1 MLWFSFAICVFLA
14 AIILYLPG
22 FFLLR
27 SFKLSGIASFT
38 AAPAVTVP
46 GYALICIFLPILGIS
61 ATGLLV
67 FSALLTFSLVCFFAR
82 YILEASNSTSPIKKN
97 TPLDK
102 ANWHI
107 LLLYIAVGTIIGI
120 FFFVRSLDT
129 PMSFFQDYDNVFHLN
144 LVQSFLSSGDW
155 SSLHASVYT
164 LSEFYAGGTPRNDWG
179 GFYPAAWHCL
189 NAITASLTASSLT
202 IVQNS
207 YLFVFSF
214 IVFPSGIFL
223 FLKVLFKNNSTLL
236 LYGAL
241 AAFAF
246 AVFPWGFLIV
256 APLYPNLIA
265 FCLVP
270 ISLSIFLCLFDSNLS
285 SKTKIIH
292 TILFTFT
299 LFGYAL
305 IQANAVFTIALFF
318 IPFVVQQC
326 YKTLKQRAYPRSKT
340 VLGMTLTL
348 LAIALIWFACFKAPF
363 MQSVVNFNWGSW
375 LDLSESLYNVAVLAM
390 GDYPSPQPLV
400 ALLAF
405 VGILYTCSNRKYLW
419 LSISYIA
426 ILFIYVICASHDGV
440 IKQLLAGFWYTDS
453 NRIAAMAAYSGIPI
467 FCLGLSTIIALI
479 QNLVSSTLKSLHSPT
494 PSPSAIGLTSCL
506 IVFVLVFFPFYPKNS
521 SLHNATAFGN
531 IQNRLIGIN
540 NQAAINLLDQSERGF
555 LLKVKK
561 IVGSDLIIN
570 SPGDG
575 SLFAYSLYDLNTYYR
590 AVSNFKNTTS
600 YSGTAETEASF
611 LIRTSLGNISSE
623 QTVNTAV
630 KSTDAK
636 YVLILG
642 SGEREVRTYNALS
655 YDPHDWEGIDTIDA
669 ETPGFTLLLE
679 EDGMKLFSI
688 D

>member
-27 SFKLSGIASFT
+27 SFKLSNITSLT

-46 GYALICIFLPILGIS
+46 GYALICIFLPIFGIS
-61 ATGLLV
+61 ANGLLV
-67 FSALLTFSLVCFFAR
+67 FSALLIFSLVCFFTQH
-82 YILEASNSTSPIKKN
+82 ILEANNSTSSIKKN
-97 TPLDK
+97 APLDK
-102 ANWHI
+102 PHWPI
-107 LLLYIAVGTIIGI
+107 LLLYIATGTILGI

-129 PMSFFQDYDNVFHLN
+129 PASFFQDYDNVFHLN

-164 LSEFYAGGTPRNDWG
+164 LSEFYAGATPRNDWG

-189 NAITASLTASSLT
+189 NAITASLTTSSLT

-241 AAFAF
+241 AVFAF
-246 AVFPWGFLIV
+246 TVFPWGFLIV

-270 ISLSIFLCLFDSNLS
+270 ISLSMFLCLFDSNLS
-285 SKTKIIH
+285 SKAKIMR

-318 IPFVVQQC
+318 IPFVLQQC
-326 YKTLKQRAYPRSKT
+326 YKIFKQKAYPRSKT

-375 LDLSESLYNVAVLAM
+375 LDLSESLYNVVVLAM
-390 GDYPSPQPLV
+390 GDYPAPQPLV
-400 ALLAF
+400 ALFAF
-405 VGILYTCSNRKYLW
+405 AGILYTCSNRKYLW
-419 LSISYIA
+419 LSVSYIT
-426 ILFIYVICASHDGV
+426 ILSIYVVCASHDGA

-453 NRIAAMAAYSGIPI
+453 NRIAAMAVYSGIPV
-467 FCLGLSTIIALI
+467 FCLGLSAIIALI
-479 QNLVSSTLKSLHSPT
+479 QNLINSTLKSLHST
-494 PSPSAIGLTSCL
+494 TFSPLAINLASCL
-506 IVFVLVFFPFYPKNS
+506 VIFVLIFFPFYPKNN
-521 SLHNATAFGN
+521 SLHDATAFGN

-540 NQAAINLLDQSERGF
+540 DQAAINLLDQSERDF
-555 LLKVKK
+555 LSEVKN
-561 IVGSDLIIN
+561 IVGDDLVIN

-600 YSGTAETEASF
+600 YSGTSETEASF
-611 LIRTSLGNISSE
+611 LIRTSLDNISSE
-623 QTVNTAV
+623 EAV
-630 KSTDAK
+630 SAATKSTGAK

-642 SGEREVRTYNALS
+642 SGEREVRTYNSLS
-655 YDPHDWEGIDTIDA
+655 YDPYDWKGIDTIDA
-669 ETPGFTLLLE
+669 NTPGFSLLLE

-688 D
+688 E